1 MVNLNNFVL
10 DSGILKSVPE
20 VKMSKQID
28 YCTYCK
34 IKSNRMMSIKGPLN
48 EETLEYEWSRVP
60 NETYKEPPL
69 KIKYAMKQMDRLE
82 SDIMCWNSNKSNKTW
97 FVGTKERNQRFFQNV
112 GSEEAVYDYL
122 EIIPFTP
129 SVMIN
134 ISPDWKSVKDKLSNR
149 TKIVRL
155 KTIIENY
162 LKESDR
168 YDYYSYVIENG
179 EGGDHIHCHIV
190 AHINPKLLKSVTTH
204 LAKGNHTQQLRK
216 YAKKFKGMEGIIK
229 GVSVQKTFLRS
240 EELVKDKLNYLIE
253 NLKPE
258 GHKNKSVIEPGRVD
272 KVLITVK

>member
-10 DSGILKSVPE
+10 DCGELKSTPE
-20 VKMSKQID
+20 VKMGKAWYDTDTLYFRFANSDLKTTTRTIMNDDLNEIKIETENKFYVEPSRKFVAWKRKCFYESSLGGMIPNLEYGFEPHSNAWEEVCLKYFSKQE
-28 YCTYCK
+28 
-34 IKSNRMMSIKGPLN
+34 MM
-48 EETLEYEWSRVP
+48 
-60 NETYKEPPL
+60 
-69 KIKYAMKQMDRLE
+69 
-82 SDIMCWNSNKSNKTW
+82 
-97 FVGTKERNQRFFQNV
+97 
-112 GSEEAVYDYL
+112 DYL
-122 EIIPFTP
+122 GVIPFTP

-179 EGGDHIHCHIV
+179 EGGDHIHAHIV
-190 AHINPKLLKSVTTH
+190 AHINPNLHKSVSTH

-229 GVSVQKTFLRS
+229 GVSVQKTFLRT
-240 EELVKDKLNYLIE
+240 EELVKDKLDYLIE
-253 NLKPE
+253 DKKPE

>member
-10 DSGILKSVPE
+10 DCGELKSTPE
-20 VKMSKQID
+20 VNMVKLDLYTLCKQKSWRTKSVKEWCDASCD
-28 YCTYCK
+28 YITREVPNDDWKLPTPKVVYGFK
-34 IKSNRMMSIKGPLN
+34 KYVEYQHEWDYINYPKGPKG
-48 EETLEYEWSRVP
+48 LEDKFKNWVGE
-60 NETYKEPPL
+60 KE
-69 KIKYAMKQMDRLE
+69 I
-82 SDIMCWNSNKSNKTW
+82 
-97 FVGTKERNQRFFQNV
+97 
-112 GSEEAVYDYL
+112 YDYL

-149 TKIVRL
+149 TKIIRL

-179 EGGDHIHCHIV
+179 EAGDHIHCHIV
-190 AHINPKLLKSVTTH
+190 AHINPNLSKSVTTH
-204 LAKGNHTQQLRK
+204 LAKSNHTQQLRK

-229 GVSVQKTFLRS
+229 GVSVQKTFLRT
-240 EELVKDKLNYLIE
+240 EELVKDKLDYLIE
-253 NLKPE
+253 DKKPE